1 MYLHRPPLPFFP
13 PRHRPSSVRVGGARG
28 NRVGNRYARS
38 YRYNRCGY
46 WDMWFCWYWGTWYGP
61 YSYGGGWGMWGYP
74 YGMGGYGGYGGG
86 GMGGSNSCGNCN
98 GCDCNGCGSCDT
110 GDCKGGNGG
119 GAVLGVLLII
129 VVVIVLA
136 IALLGAV
143 VGVAIAVV
151 VVQRIAATHAHV
163 LKRALAAKDYRVAD
177 LSSEDV
183 DAIAGNAPVAL
194 AQSVP
199 VSSSGG
205 GYEGVSCAAPEP
217 MVFAVEPMATAM
229 ATPVVAPASSYGG
242 GDLEGDDQRTVSI
255 ARLQSQ
261 QQQIRQ
267 SLLQMGIKS

>member
-1 MYLHRPPLPFFP
+1 M
-13 PRHRPSSVRVGGARG
+13 
-28 NRVGNRYARS
+28 
-38 YRYNRCGY
+38 
-46 WDMWFCWYWGTWYGP
+46 
-61 YSYGGGWGMWGYP
+61 
-74 YGMGGYGGYGGG
+74 
-86 GMGGSNSCGNCN
+86 
-98 GCDCNGCGSCDT
+98 
-110 GDCKGGNGG
+110 
-119 GAVLGVLLII
+119 LGVLLII

-205 GYEGVSCAAPEP
+205 GGGSGGGYEGVSCAAPEP